1 MPSPGAVELMPRGY
15 SAWFSDY
22 KKDDGDVP
30 ARVEDALLRR
40 HMLLGGLCVGLLVL
54 LLLIHQGTQIAA
66 KPGVAWKSQAP
77 PGRQRQNAL
86 LQSSRIGG
94 SPHHKQVHTGTY
106 PREYA
111 SRAQPAAGLPLGAPA
126 NVRPAEV
133 DTGEDEPDD
142 EPDDLEDA
150 ESDLEQEAQAL
161 FGRDAEPDDDTDA
174 EDKTDGNGIFDT
186 DNVPRTAPEPFSDN
200 DEPGDDSADSSD
212 EVRFSDH
219 VDDEP
224 APDAATAQQLADA
237 MFASMD
243 TAPTDGG

>member
-30 ARVEDALLRR
+30 ARAEDALLRR
-40 HMLLGGLCVGLLVL
+40 HMLLGGVCVALLILLVL
-54 LLLIHQGTQIAA
+54 IPPQIAA
-66 KPGVAWKSQAP
+66 KPGGAWQSQAP
-77 PGRQRQNAL
+77 PGRQRQNEL

-94 SPHHKQVHTGTY
+94 SLHHKQVHTGTY

-133 DTGEDEPDD
+133 GTGEDEPDD
-142 EPDDLEDA
+142 ESDDLEDA

-174 EDKTDGNGIFDT
+174 EDKDDGNGIFDI
-186 DNVPRTAPEPFSDN
+186 DDVPRTAPEPFSDN
-200 DEPGDDSADSSD
+200 DEPGDDSADSGD
-212 EVRFSDH
+212 EVRFADH